1 MCGHF
6 TWSIIRLWTFY
17 VKLHV
22 WLLQDWLLNFDK
34 NIGALCSFCLKIFW
48 TKSKVYTILSTIF
61 GDHISERRANENLTP
76 NKVLKNEIVYTCRI
90 WCKDDLSLWSS
101 ILSRDLLSTWHSLYQ
116 KNVYE
121 SWRKM
126 KEDIYFDLIVISFVY
141 FVFSAKLSLRYF
153 LFKKRVKFNIYFAT
167 LSLSSKVGSL
177 YFLSYPTGFLF
188 ARECA

>member
-76 NKVLKNEIVYTCRI
+76 NKVLKNEIVYTCQI
-90 WCKDDLSLWSS
+90 WCEDDISLWSN
-101 ILSRDLLSTWHSLYQ
+101 IHKLFSTWQTGFHWLNNTSAHFI
-116 KNVYE
+116 
-121 SWRKM
+121 RKM
-126 KEDIYFDLIVISFVY
+126 CMDLGE
-141 FVFSAKLSLRYF
+141 KW
-153 LFKKRVKFNIYFAT
+153 KKTWIFT
-167 LSLSSKVGSL
+167 LI
-177 YFLSYPTGFLF
+177 
-188 ARECA
+188 